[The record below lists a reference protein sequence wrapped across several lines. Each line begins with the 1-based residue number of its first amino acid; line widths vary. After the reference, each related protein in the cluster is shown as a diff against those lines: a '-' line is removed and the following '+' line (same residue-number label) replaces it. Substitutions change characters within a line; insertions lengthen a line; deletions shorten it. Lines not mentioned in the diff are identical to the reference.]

1 MFIQRVESKERF
13 DAMSVILDQSRLSRA
28 KRAFS
33 TRRMNQADFQVLLE
47 AEDLAGYTFQSGD
60 LALARVDNIGHHKR
74 VERPDG
80 RRARLFEGD
89 EIIVAIGAR
98 YAPDQYEALVP
109 THLGPCHLAAAG
121 GVAGRIVEM
130 HDRIIRPTEITLLGL
145 IGSRRKRP
153 LNLTD
158 AALAPCAI
166 TPDIPAIVVAGTSM
180 NSGKTTTA
188 AGLVHGLSA
197 AGRRV
202 GAIKVTGTGAGGD
215 FWHFTD
221 AGATQVLDFTDAGY
235 VSTYLQTE
243 EALDMI
249 TATLMGELAAKGCDV
264 AVIEVADGLGLG
276 ETADL
281 LRRPLMRRVA
291 PKALYAAREAAG
303 AVHGVEWLINHG
315 YDVIGVSGQISR
327 SPLTMREYENMADTP
342 CLSFE
347 TLCDPAFASGLL
359 QPQQPDTDIQFCTAS

>member
-1 MFIQRVESKERF
+1 
-13 DAMSVILDQSRLSRA
+13 MSVILDQIRIGRA

-33 TRRMNQADFQVLLE
+33 TRRMNQSDFQVLLE
-47 AEDLAGYTFQSGD
+47 AEDLTGYTFQSGD
-60 LALARVDNIGHHKR
+60 LALARVDAIGHHKR
-74 VERPDG
+74 IERPDG

-130 HDRIIRPTEITLLGL
+130 HDRIVRPTEITLLGL
-145 IGSRRKRP
+145 IGSRHKRP
-153 LNLTD
+153 LNLSD
-158 AALAPCAI
+158 AALPPCAA
-166 TPDIPAIVVAGTSM
+166 TPDTPAFVVAGTSM

-188 AGLVHGLSA
+188 AGLIHGLSA

-221 AGATQVLDFTDAGY
+221 AGAAQVLDFTDAGY
-235 VSTYLQTE
+235 VSTYLQSG
-243 EALDMI
+243 EAIDMI
-249 TATLMGELAAKGCDV
+249 VATLMNELAAKGCDV
-264 AVIEVADGLGLG
+264 AVIEIADGLGLD

-281 LRRPLMRRVA
+281 LRRPLMRRLA
-291 PKALYAAREAAG
+291 PNALFAAREASG
-303 AVHGVEWLINHG
+303 AVHGVEWLTNQG
-315 YDVIGVSGQISR
+315 YDVVGVSGQICR
-327 SPLTMREYENMADTP
+327 SPLAIRELGRMTPAP
-342 CLSFE
+342 CLGFE
-347 TLCDPAFASGLL
+347 TLCDPDFAASLL
-359 QPQQPDTDIQFCTAS
+359 SHRRAKSVVKLGAAS

>member
-1 MFIQRVESKERF
+1 
-13 DAMSVILDQSRLSRA
+13 MSVILDQSRLSRA